1 MAYVFLSQPC
11 SPPLW
16 CENAGWAS
24 AWRSRAG
31 DLCLHSRVAFELS
44 NTRPLPDDN
53 RQHQE
58 KDNGLYDTEYPDI
71 DFIVRYTQQVCTI
84 YQYSHTP
91 IKKAIDKLVPASGGY
106 LGRHHILQTPPLCVQ
121 YFDIQVNAAPI
132 PRPGF
137 PLSEICE
144 GNFLLQH
151 CLCYYPDFQQF
162 YLQYITRS
170 FMKYRILLLLLIIRS
185 FLFSQ
190 GHSSKWMD
198 IVISWPKS

>member
-71 DFIVRYTQQVCTI
+71 DFIVRYAQQVCTI
-84 YQYSHTP
+84 YQYPHTP
-91 IKKAIDKLVPASGGY
+91 IKKAVDKLVP
-106 LGRHHILQTPPLCVQ
+106 GRGICVKLNLPKLIQMLCGIDSLPSVITAVIK
-121 YFDIQVNAAPI
+121 YFLAHGICNFCTHPSHGICQHPFGCLNNA
-132 PRPGF
+132 
-137 PLSEICE
+137 
-144 GNFLLQH
+144 
-151 CLCYYPDFQQF
+151 
-162 YLQYITRS
+162 
-170 FMKYRILLLLLIIRS
+170 
-185 FLFSQ
+185 
-190 GHSSKWMD
+190 
-198 IVISWPKS
+198 